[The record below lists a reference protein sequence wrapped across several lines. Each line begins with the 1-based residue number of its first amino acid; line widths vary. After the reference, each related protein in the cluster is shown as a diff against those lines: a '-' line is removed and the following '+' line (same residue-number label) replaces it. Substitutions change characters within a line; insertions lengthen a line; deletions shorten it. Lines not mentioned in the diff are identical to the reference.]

1 MPRGSKKQFNERYF
15 SLPFEVSE
23 INCPFSRHN
32 YSGMTVYHNAGLYMR
47 KSFTVWNR
55 EQLWGDTEWKV
66 KTVLQLLMNLQNLL
80 SGKKEH
86 SNQILNVEKARRTS
100 EVDTATIYGHLKQS
114 QSTSQIQLVQTH
126 KKYFA
131 QFLLT
136 VQSHKP
142 S

>member
-1 MPRGSKKQFNERYF
+1 MPRGSKKQFNERYV

-23 INCPFSRHN
+23 INCAFSRHN
-32 YSGMTVYHNAGLYMR
+32 YSGMTVYHNARLYMR

-66 KTVLQLLMNLQNLL
+66 KTVRQLLMNLQNLL

-114 QSTSQIQLVQTH
+114 QSTSQMQLVQTH
-126 KKYFA
+126 KKTFCTISA
-131 QFLLT
+131 NCA
-136 VQSHKP
+136 KP
-142 S
+142 